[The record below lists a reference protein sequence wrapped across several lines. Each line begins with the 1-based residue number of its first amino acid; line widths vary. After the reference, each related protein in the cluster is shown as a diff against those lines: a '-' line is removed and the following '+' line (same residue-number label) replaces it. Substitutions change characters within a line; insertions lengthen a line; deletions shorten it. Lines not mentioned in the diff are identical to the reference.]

1 MLPRI
6 RQSLPPYL
14 SPELIAAAL
23 LLVLGAALRLYALGE
38 IPPGLH
44 QDEAASGYAAWSLLN
59 YGIDRHGFSWPV
71 LFVDTGSG
79 KSVLYSY
86 LAMPFIALGGLNVA
100 VLRIPMALA
109 GITALFLIWRIGAQ
123 AGGRGFALL
132 LLLLLAFNAWHLMAS
147 RWAMEANLLPFLL
160 LLSVYFLARPDRPRL
175 LIQALAVITLS
186 LTVYAYGT
194 AYALAPILLGLV
206 FSWLLL
212 NRLADWRRLAVL
224 AALALTVTLP
234 IILMLIVNTFDLD
247 SLVMLGVSIPRV
259 PGTPRYEFTSL
270 LFTSPGEGILA
281 NTLALAA
288 MLLGGADTSPRPTS
302 ALPGFGALPP
312 FALLLS
318 LVGIGLVLYRAKTRQ
333 DYGIHLLVVF
343 WFAAALLIALLTEVN
358 IQRINAIWL
367 PALYLMALG
376 VFTICRPR
384 RPLLYI
390 VAAVY
395 VAYSSLFAYHYF
407 RDYNTIAADI
417 FNAGLEK
424 ALHRSV
430 AAAGDAV
437 IALHI
442 PDLPNLTAIYPMFYL
457 QIPPDQYRDTT
468 VIARPNVEKRP
479 ILAYGQFVF
488 VSPLTAE
495 PDGFSRRLLQSGG
508 IDLDSVAHHILT
520 AQDAAKIDTP
530 HLLIEPYGQHYYI
543 YNPSVPAAAIAR
555 GLLLPASRPAVSE
568 PPAAY
573 ARFNIYRR
581 DNALTYYKENCTAYD
596 TRAKFFLHII
606 PAHAADLPAAQPE
619 LGFANRDFW
628 FGGHGA
634 LYGNN
639 CWAIVPLPDYPIA
652 AIKTGQFIAGKGEL
666 WRVEFPAEKQ
676 PGSGPANPPSPT
688 G

>member
-6 RQSLPPYL
+6 RQSLPPSL

-23 LLVLGAALRLYALGE
+23 LLVLAAALRFYALAE

-44 QDEAASGYAAWSLLN
+44 QDEAATGYAAWALLN

-86 LAMPFIALGGLNVA
+86 LVMPFIALGGLNVA
-100 VLRIPMALA
+100 ILRIPMALA
-109 GITALFLIWRIGAQ
+109 GITALFLMWRIGMQ
-123 AGGRGFALL
+123 AAGRGFALL

-160 LLSVYFLARPDRPRL
+160 LLSVYFLARPDRARL
-175 LIQALAVITLS
+175 LIQSLAVIPLS

-194 AYALAPILLGLV
+194 AYALAPLFLGLV

-224 AALALTVTLP
+224 AALALAVTLP
-234 IILMLIVNTFDLD
+234 IILMLVVNTFDLD
-247 SLVMLGVSIPRV
+247 SIVALGVSIPRV
-259 PGTPRYEFTSL
+259 PATPRYEFTSL
-270 LFTSPGEGILA
+270 LFTSPREGILA
-281 NTLALAA
+281 NTLALAT

-312 FALLLS
+312 FAILLS
-318 LVGIGLVLYRAKTRQ
+318 LVGIGFVLYRAKRRQ
-333 DYGIHLLVVF
+333 DYGIHLLVAF
-343 WFAAALLIALLTEVN
+343 WFAAALLVALLTEVN

-376 VFTICRPR
+376 IFTICRPR
-384 RPLLYI
+384 RLLYI

-395 VAYSSLFAYHYF
+395 VAYSSLFVYHYF
-407 RDYNTIAADI
+407 RDYNAIAADI

-424 ALHRSV
+424 ALPRAV
-430 AAAGDAV
+430 AAAGDGV
-437 IALHI
+437 IAVHI

-468 VIARPNVEKRP
+468 VIARPNVERRP

-488 VSPLTAE
+488 VSPLTAG
-495 PDGFSRRLLQSGG
+495 PDGFYRRLLQSGG
-508 IDLDSVAHHILT
+508 IALNPVAHHILT
-520 AQDAAKIDTP
+520 APDAAKLDAN
-530 HLLIEPYGQHYYI
+530 HLLMERYGQHYYI
-543 YNPSVPAAAIAR
+543 YDPSVPAAAVAR
-555 GLLLPASRPAVSE
+555 GPLQPASRPAVSE
-568 PPAAY
+568 PPAVQAQ
-573 ARFNIYRR
+573 FHIYRQ

-606 PAHAADLPAAQPE
+606 PANAAALPATRPE

-628 FGGHGA
+628 FGEHGA
-634 LYGNN
+634 LYGRN
-639 CWAIVPLPDYPIA
+639 CWAVVPLPDYPIA

-666 WRVEFPAEKQ
+666 WRVEFPAA
-676 PGSGPANPPSPT
+676 PGQN
-688 G
+688 

>member
-6 RQSLPPYL
+6 RQSLPPSL

-23 LLVLGAALRLYALGE
+23 LLVLAAALRFYALAE

-44 QDEAASGYAAWSLLN
+44 QDEAAAGYAAWSLLN

-100 VLRIPMALA
+100 VLRIPMVLA
-109 GITALFLIWRIGAQ
+109 GITALFLMWRIGAQ
-123 AGGRGFALL
+123 AGGRAFALL
-132 LLLLLAFNAWHLMAS
+132 LLLLLAFNAWHLIAS

-160 LLSVYFLARPDRPRL
+160 LLSVYFLARPDRARL
-175 LIQALAVITLS
+175 LIQSLAVIALS

-194 AYALAPILLGLV
+194 AYALAPLLLALV

-247 SLVMLGVSIPRV
+247 SLVALGVSIPRV
-259 PGTPRYEFTSL
+259 PATPRYEFTSL
-270 LFTSPGEGILA
+270 LFTSSRDGILA

-288 MLLGGADTSPRPTS
+288 MLMGGADTSPRPTS

-312 FALLLS
+312 FAILLS
-318 LVGIGLVLYRAKTRQ
+318 LVGIGFALYRAKTRQ
-333 DYGIHLLVVF
+333 DYGIHLLVVL
-343 WFAAALLIALLTEVN
+343 WFAAALLVALLTEVN

-367 PALYLMALG
+367 PALYLLALG
-376 VFTICRPR
+376 IFIICRPR
-384 RPLLYI
+384 PLFYA

-395 VAYSSLFAYHYF
+395 VAYSSLFVYHYF
-407 RDYNTIAADI
+407 RDYNAIAADI
-417 FNAGLEK
+417 FNAGLER
-424 ALHRSV
+424 ALHRAV

-437 IALHI
+437 IAVHI
-442 PDLPNLTAIYPMFYL
+442 PDLPNLTAIYPLFYL

-488 VSPLTAE
+488 VSPLTEE
-495 PDGFSRRLLQSGG
+495 PSGFYWKLLQSGG

-520 AQDAAKIDTP
+520 APDAAKLDAQ
-530 HLLIEPYGQHYYI
+530 HLLMEQYNQHYYI
-543 YNPSVPAAAIAR
+543 YDLSVPPAAIAR
-555 GLLLPASRPAVSE
+555 GPLRPASRPAVSE
-568 PPAAY
+568 PPAVQAP
-573 ARFNIYRR
+573 FHIYRQ

-606 PAHAADLPAAQPE
+606 PANAAALPASRPE
-619 LGFANRDFW
+619 LGFANRDFY
-628 FGGHGA
+628 FGEHGA
-634 LYGNN
+634 LYGRN
-639 CWAIVPLPDYPIA
+639 CWAVVPLPDYPIA

-666 WRVEFPAEKQ
+666 WQVEL
-676 PGSGPANPPSPT
+676 PT
-688 G
+688 GKPAAPGQN

>member
-6 RQSLPPYL
+6 RQPLPPYL

-23 LLVLGAALRLYALGE
+23 LLVLAAALRFYALGE

-59 YGIDRHGFSWPV
+59 YGIDRNGFSWPV

-86 LAMPFIALGGLNVA
+86 LSMPFIALGGLNVA
-100 VLRIPMALA
+100 ILRIPMALA
-109 GITALFLIWRIGAQ
+109 GILALFLMWKIGMQ

-132 LLLLLAFNAWHLMAS
+132 LLLLLVFNAWHLMAS

-160 LLSVYFLARPDRPRL
+160 LLSVYFLARPDRARL

-194 AYALAPILLGLV
+194 AYALAPLFLGLV

-247 SLVMLGVSIPRV
+247 SLVALGVSIPRV
-259 PGTPRYEFTSL
+259 PATPRYEFTSL
-270 LFTSPGEGILA
+270 LFTSPREGILA

-288 MLLGGADTSPRPTS
+288 LLLGGADTSPRPTS

-312 FALLLS
+312 FAILLS
-318 LVGIGLVLYRAKTRQ
+318 LVGIGFALYRAKVHR
-333 DYGIHLLVVF
+333 DYGVHLLMAF

-376 VFTICRPR
+376 IFTICRPR
-384 RPLLYI
+384 RLLYV

-395 VAYSSLFAYHYF
+395 VAYSSIFVYNYF
-407 RDYNTIAADI
+407 RDYNAIAADI
-417 FNAGLEK
+417 FNAGLER
-424 ALHRSV
+424 ALTRAV

-437 IALHI
+437 IAVHI

-457 QIPPDQYRDTT
+457 RIPPDQYRATT

-495 PDGFSRRLLQSGG
+495 PDDFSRQLLQSGG
-508 IDLDSVAHHILT
+508 IDLNPVAHHILT
-520 AQDAAKIDTP
+520 APDAAKLDAN
-530 HLLIEPYGQHYYI
+530 HLLMEPYDQHYYI
-543 YNPSVPAAAIAR
+543 YDPSLPAAAVAR
-555 GLLLPASRPAVSE
+555 GPLRPASRPSVSE
-568 PPAAY
+568 PPAVQ
-573 ARFNIYRR
+573 ARFHIYHQ

-596 TRAKFFLHII
+596 TRSKFFLHII
-606 PAHAADLPAAQPE
+606 PANAAALPAAPPE
-619 LGFANRDFW
+619 LGFVNRDFY
-628 FGGHGA
+628 FGEHGA
-634 LYGNN
+634 LYGRN
-639 CWAIVPLPDYPIA
+639 CWAVVPLPDYPIA
-652 AIKTGQFIAGKGEL
+652 AIKTGQFVDGKGEL
-666 WRVEFPAEKQ
+666 WRVEFPAG
-676 PGSGPANPPSPT
+676 PG
-688 G
+688 